1 MYQRTADFVNRTVA
15 AYGYYNVYI
24 VFGSRSCNFNGMT
37 GVLCFYNRVIKKR
50 TIYAL
55 VNMAFFPCVPEM
67 GFTTNTILFFAVIL
81 L

>member
-1 MYQRTADFVNRTVA
+1 MNKLQLGV
-15 AYGYYNVYI
+15 

-55 VNMAFFPCVPEM
+55 VNPFQYGLFPLCS
-67 GFTTNTILFFAVIL
+67 
-81 L
+81 